1 MQFSRSLGLARGVM
15 VALSLCLVAGSAF
28 AEAVAWD
35 QKGVTQIA
43 VELAKELRGLH
54 VAVRRNPRVPAT
66 TLQRRA
72 QYQAREDVRF
82 LVNVS
87 QRLAS
92 QLQAGE
98 DKDATL
104 PTFRRLQMFR
114 RDAEQSARSLDI
126 QKPILERVENARAL
140 VDQLAPF
147 YEEAPGTPGT
157 EAPAPAPAPAQ

>member
-1 MQFSRSLGLARGVM
+1 MHFSQRLGLARGAM
-15 VALSLCLVAGSAF
+15 VALSLCLVARGAF

-35 QKGVTQIA
+35 QKEVTRLA

-54 VAVRRNPRVPAT
+54 VAVRRNPRVPPT
-66 TLQRRA
+66 TLQRRVL
-72 QYQAREDVRF
+72 YQAREDVRF

-147 YEEAPGTPGT
+147 YEDAPGATRT

>member
-1 MQFSRSLGLARGVM
+1 MHFSQRLGLARGAM
-15 VALSLCLVAGSAF
+15 VALALCLVARGAF

-35 QKGVTQIA
+35 QKEVTRLA

-54 VAVRRNPRVPAT
+54 VAVRRNPRVPPT
-66 TLQRRA
+66 TLQRRVL
-72 QYQAREDVRF
+72 YQAREDVRF

-147 YEEAPGTPGT
+147 YEDAPGATRT

>member
-1 MQFSRSLGLARGVM
+1 MHFSQRLGLARGAM
-15 VALSLCLVAGSAF
+15 VALSLCLVARGAF

-35 QKGVTQIA
+35 QKEVTRLA

-54 VAVRRNPRVPAT
+54 VAVRRNPRVPPT
-66 TLQRRA
+66 TLQRRV

-147 YEEAPGTPGT
+147 YEDAPGATRT